1 MKIRFLA
8 VMLRAALGFFRS
20 GLSLTQ
26 ENVPTGRE
34 PNRLSPSRPI
44 AGKFSVIVFHRED
57 DQATRSTAQFVGDV
71 VAMRP
76 ETVASVD
83 LQPFSQAE

>member
-8 VMLRAALGFFRS
+8 VVWRAALAFFRS

-26 ENVPTGRE
+26 ENVPIGRE

-44 AGKFSVIVFHRED
+44 AGKFGLIVFHHED
-57 DQATRSTAQFVGDV
+57 DLAPRSTTQTVGDV

-76 ETVASVD
+76 ESVASD
-83 LQPFSQAE
+83 LRIFYPVE